1 MLFCTFYCQFE
12 VPGSTG
18 HKCILGQYCF
28 DKCIL
33 GQFHFQIFICH
44 SSPLPSFSPF
54 VSDLRTGDT
63 EARPEINSN
72 QMDDST
78 KISVAKAALESHYL
92 SLEFLSTFPTLVA
105 IPGLDLGNQ
114 GQVLD
119 VSFIH
124 NCL

>member
-1 MLFCTFYCQFE
+1 MRFLEALVINAYSVNTAL
-12 VPGSTG
+12 
-18 HKCILGQYCF
+18 I
-28 DKCIL
+28 KCIL

-44 SSPLPSFSPF
+44 SSPLPFFSPF
-54 VSDLRTGDT
+54 VSDSRTGDT